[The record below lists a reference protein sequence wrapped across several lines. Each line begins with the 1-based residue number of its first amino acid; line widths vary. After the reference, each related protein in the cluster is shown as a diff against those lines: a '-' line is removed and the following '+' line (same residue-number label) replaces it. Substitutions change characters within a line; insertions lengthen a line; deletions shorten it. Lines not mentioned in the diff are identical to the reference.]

1 MHDLIQ
7 QEDLH
12 FLSAL
17 QHGKLV
23 TTLQNSVQPKPTVL
37 DSTATLVTQ
46 AESTVVTPWIYQ
58 IATRVFS
65 EKQLECCGLPILQVP
80 SISSILHHPCHDG
93 AICDV
98 LWVKESWLEVPGH
111 YSAAILDG
119 VRYDVSYLTLLYWLC

>member
-1 MHDLIQ
+1 MNDLIQ

-23 TTLQNSVQPKPTVL
+23 TTLQNSIQPKPTVL
-37 DSTATLVTQ
+37 DPTAKLVTQ

-65 EKQLECCGLPILQVP
+65 EKQLECCGPLSTLQVP
-80 SISSILHHPCHDG
+80 SNFLHHPCHEG
-93 AICDV
+93 AIRHV
-98 LWVKESWLEVPGH
+98 LWVKESWLGVPGH

-119 VRYDVSYLTLLYWLC
+119 VRYDVSY